1 MTKVWDLQKQV
12 MQKIRDILLYLD
24 KNYVTKQRK
33 MDPVYW
39 MQTNQ
44 FKQHVVLKQPIKR
57 RLVSLLLKEIE
68 RERNGQRIERLY
80 VSGAIEM
87 LMEVDMQ
94 QSMKLYVQ
102 EFESLLIQQTKE
114 FYRNE
119 AASFITQSS
128 CKDYLLKA

>member
-1 MTKVWDLQKQV
+1 LSYEELYRTAYTLVLHKHGEMLYDNVKKTTAEILQKTAEKLSQEVPDEQLLVSMTDLWELQKQV

-57 RLVSLLLKEIE
+57 RLV
-68 RERNGQRIERLY
+68 
-80 VSGAIEM
+80 
-87 LMEVDMQ
+87 
-94 QSMKLYVQ
+94 
-102 EFESLLIQQTKE
+102 
-114 FYRNE
+114 
-119 AASFITQSS
+119 
-128 CKDYLLKA
+128 